1 MKLILYFFPDNVTE
15 PDAGNKARA
24 LGLLKYFR
32 YKNFSVDFVSIKNEQ
47 AALVNEHTESELLS
61 AGLANKVYL
70 LSRKPK
76 GNNPVSYFLKY
87 KLWDLFYYLFTYP
100 VNSAIPTYLTVALK
114 RGFRQILKTNSYDHI
129 IISYVHS
136 ADLISDKQLTGNA
149 NTIID
154 THDFLTAQF
163 KDKRGFNLGATFA
176 DEIERLNTFNEIW
189 AISPEEEY
197 IFNQFCRS
205 QVRWVPMMLDEPAL
219 DVKDINERKYDLV
232 YVGNDNVHNITA
244 INWFFEQVYPLLRAD
259 IKLCVI
265 GRINNHIS
273 ESYKKI
279 DRVSFAEDLSS
290 YYNNSKIAVCPMLN
304 GTGIKVKVVEALAY
318 GLPVVCTPRGIDG
331 LPNKQNN
338 GCLVSDDAAGFAG
351 HIMAL
356 LNNYELYKAQSNYA
370 KATFEGNFSSRATYQ
385 LLDKAFI

>member
-1 MKLILYFFPDNVTE
+1 MKRILYFFPDNVTE
-15 PDAGNKARA
+15 PDAGNKSRA
-24 LGLLKYFR
+24 MGLLKYFR

-76 GNNPVSYFLKY
+76 GNSPVSYFLKY

-136 ADLISDKQLTGNA
+136 ADLIGDRQLTGNA

-163 KDKRGFNLGATFA
+163 KDKKGFNLGATFA
-176 DEIERLNTFNEIW
+176 DEISRLNTFDEVW
-189 AISPEEEY
+189 AISPEEEF
-197 IFNQFCRS
+197 IFNQFCTAA
-205 QVRWVPMMLDEPAL
+205 VRWVPIMM
-219 DVKDINERKYDLV
+219 DIAMPEAKEVNERKYDLV

-244 INWFFEQVYPLLRAD
+244 IKWFFEKVYPLLPPN
-259 IKLCVI
+259 INICII
-265 GRINNHIS
+265 GKINAHIPNN
-273 ESYKKI
+273 YKI
-279 DRVSFAEDLSS
+279 DPIPFAEDLAH
-290 YYNNSKIAVCPMLN
+290 YYNNSKIALCPMLS
-304 GTGIKVKVVEALAY
+304 GTGVKVKVVEALAY

-356 LNNYELYKAQSNYA
+356 LNNQELYKAQSNYA